1 MDMPINLTVSVPG
14 QTPNWDILADLV
26 TSAGINIRSL
36 AQVLIIPSVYMCMLR
51 ILCEKSIVKWNYVSF
66 ITQCRD
72 RYINVIMPREEAK
85 VIVMV
90 V

>member
-14 QTPNWDILADLV
+14 QVPNWDILADLV

-36 AQVLIIPSVYMCMLR
+36 AQVCIIYSVC
-51 ILCEKSIVKWNYVSF
+51 
-66 ITQCRD
+66 
-72 RYINVIMPREEAK
+72 
-85 VIVMV
+85 V